1 MRKAKPAPVITTTA
15 TSTSAAPIIPPK
27 APDLTSIENVRN
39 ALASIRTDATDVS
52 AALSVHLRT
61 VAGDPELHGRL
72 HRLQIEL
79 GSLLHGLGSANAA

>member
-1 MRKAKPAPVITTTA
+1 MRKAKPAPVITTTT

-27 APDLTSIENVRN
+27 APDLTSIENVCN
-39 ALASIRTDATDVS
+39 ALASIRTDAADIS

-61 VAGDPELHGRL
+61 PGDPELHGRL

-79 GSLLHGLGSANAA
+79 GSLLHGLRSADAAA